1 MIFSCAFHDLGIKLK
16 YWPVITIT
24 IGNFI
29 CSFFSLFFSF
39 HDSKVNVCDL
49 LMLLGLTCVF
59 MSKLACLCK
68 KERLS
73 KKSVD
78 ITVFVFGKYL
88 ITLFNGPFALCFAIP
103 NLYKGSL
110 ALIMEIGT
118 KPLVKNLIGLV
129 N

>member
-1 MIFSCAFHDLGIKLK
+1 MC
-16 YWPVITIT
+16 
-24 IGNFI
+24 N
-29 CSFFSLFFSF
+29 
-39 HDSKVNVCDL
+39 L

-68 KERLS
+68 KEKRLS

-78 ITVFVFGKYL
+78 IRVFVFGKYL

-110 ALIMEIGT
+110 ASIMEIGT